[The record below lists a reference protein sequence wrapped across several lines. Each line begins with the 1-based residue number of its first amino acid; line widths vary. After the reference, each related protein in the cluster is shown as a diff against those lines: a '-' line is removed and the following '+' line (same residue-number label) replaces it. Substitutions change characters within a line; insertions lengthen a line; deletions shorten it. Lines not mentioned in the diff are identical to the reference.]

1 MRTSGVSRADG
12 QMRLEGSGLAS
23 VRLLEVCHAVVK
35 VGEHLNKGSG
45 TCTMSYT
52 KMFEPLPEHVSK

>member
-1 MRTSGVSRADG
+1 
-12 QMRLEGSGLAS
+12 MRLEGSGLAS